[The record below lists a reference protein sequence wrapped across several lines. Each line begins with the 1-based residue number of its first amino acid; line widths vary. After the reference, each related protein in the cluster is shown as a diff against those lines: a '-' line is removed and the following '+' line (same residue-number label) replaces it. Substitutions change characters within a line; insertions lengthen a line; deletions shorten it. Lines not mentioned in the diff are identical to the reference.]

1 MTTTLTPA
9 GTRDP
14 SRRPRTP
21 HAETAASHAAS
32 LVTPAPSAAPAMD
45 AVGVPASVGTT
56 PVGTAP
62 VGTASPGTAPVDTAS
77 LGTGSL
83 SLVAAAGAAVMGM
96 ASDAAADSTGTRIAD
111 PAPLDASPAAATAM
125 ATPAAPAAPADT
137 VAAPASAPTDAPAEP
152 FVRAVMSG
160 ADIDEATASFGAV
173 LEGIRFA
180 PDRRTN
186 SFSYRYAV
194 LGGER
199 VTLRTSRIAGTQ
211 WAESPQRPEHV
222 VTWFLEG
229 QITVDRGSRAVTSR
243 GQLPFLFPTG
253 RPFQYQATATRQNC
267 VHLDAGFLEQTA
279 TEFHHGPARPLLFE
293 HRSVPS
299 AETAAV
305 WRQAVAAA
313 APVVTDPDASPL
325 MRLEADLA
333 LARATLR
340 LFPWDDVELPA
351 ELRAPRMA
359 HIRVAVEYLHHNA
372 HLPITPAEAAAAAGI
387 STRVLQLALRRHH
400 GQTPTEYLRGI
411 RLRRVRAQLLDG
423 TPTTTTVRSVA
434 EQWGFAHLGR
444 FAASYASVFGELPSE
459 TLRS

>member
-1 MTTTLTPA
+1 MQDEREGGDDRHPETPGTMTSTLTPI

-14 SRRPRTP
+14 SPRPRTP
-21 HAETAASHAAS
+21 HTAAVDDAVA
-32 LVTPAPSAAPAMD
+32 TPETPMPPTAGDSAA
-45 AVGVPASVGTT
+45 VV
-56 PVGTAP
+56 
-62 VGTASPGTAPVDTAS
+62 
-77 LGTGSL
+77 
-83 SLVAAAGAAVMGM
+83 
-96 ASDAAADSTGTRIAD
+96 
-111 PAPLDASPAAATAM
+111 AAATAM
-125 ATPAAPAAPADT
+125 IDSAADDSAAADASAAAPVDVHEAPAASPAD
-137 VAAPASAPTDAPAEP
+137 ARRDP
-152 FVRAVMSG
+152 FIRAVLAG
-160 ADIDEATASFGAV
+160 ADIDEATASFAPV

-180 PDRRTN
+180 RDRRTN
-186 SFSYRYAV
+186 TFSYRYAV
-194 LGGER
+194 LGSER
-199 VTLRTSRIAGTQ
+199 VTLRTSRIGGTQ
-211 WAESPQRPEHV
+211 WAESGQLPEHV

-229 QITVDRGSRAVTSR
+229 QITVDRGSRAVSSQ
-243 GQLPFLFPTG
+243 GQLPFLLPTG
-253 RPFQYQATATRQNC
+253 RPFQYQASSTRQNC

-293 HRSVPS
+293 HRSVPTV
-299 AETAAV
+299 ETAAI

-313 APVVTDPDASPL
+313 APIITDPDASPL
-325 MRLEADLA
+325 VRLEADLS

-340 LFPWDDVELPA
+340 LFPWDDVELPS

-411 RLRRVRAQLLDG
+411 RLRRVRAQLVDAS
-423 TPTTTTVRSVA
+423 PATTTVRSVA
-434 EQWGFAHLGR
+434 EEWGFAHLGR

>member
-1 MTTTLTPA
+1 MTTTLPPI
-9 GTRDP
+9 GTRDA
-14 SRRPRTP
+14 SLRPRTL
-21 HAETAASHAAS
+21 HADPSGVEAALVASPTAASDAAS
-32 LVTPAPSAAPAMD
+32 LLAPSPI
-45 AVGVPASVGTT
+45 GGSSI
-56 PVGTAP
+56 
-62 VGTASPGTAPVDTAS
+62 ASPSDATPDTAS

-83 SLVAAAGAAVMGM
+83 SLVAGASAAVMGM
-96 ASDAAADSTGTRIAD
+96 AADARASAATSAE
-111 PAPLDASPAAATAM
+111 PAEPAATDAV
-125 ATPAAPAAPADT
+125 AAPADAAT
-137 VAAPASAPTDAPAEP
+137 TPAPAAASTEP
-152 FVRAVMSG
+152 FLRAVMAG
-160 ADIDEATASFGAV
+160 ADIDEATTSFGSI

-180 PDRRTN
+180 PDRRTKT
-186 SFSYRYAV
+186 FSYRYAI
-194 LGGER
+194 LGSER

-211 WAESPQRPEHV
+211 WAESGQLPEHV

-243 GQLPFLFPTG
+243 GQLPFLLPTG
-253 RPFQYQATATRQNC
+253 RPFQYQASSTRQNC

-313 APVVTDPDASPL
+313 APIITDPDASPL
-325 MRLEADLA
+325 MRLEADLS

-340 LFPWDDVELPA
+340 LFPWDDVEMPD

-411 RLRRVRAQLLDG
+411 RLRRVRAQLLDA
-423 TPTTTTVRSVA
+423 TPSTTTVRSVA
-434 EQWGFAHLGR
+434 EEWGFAHLGR
-444 FAASYASVFGELPSE
+444 FAASYAGVFGELPSE

>member
-1 MTTTLTPA
+1 MTTTLPPI
-9 GTRDP
+9 GTRDASLRP
-14 SRRPRTP
+14 STP
-21 HAETAASHAAS
+21 HADPAGIEAALVASPTAASDAAS
-32 LVTPAPSAAPAMD
+32 LFAPSPSGGSSIASASD
-45 AVGVPASVGTT
+45 AT
-56 PVGTAP
+56 P
-62 VGTASPGTAPVDTAS
+62 DTAS
-77 LGTGSL
+77 LGTGPL
-83 SLVAAAGAAVMGM
+83 SLVAGAGAAVMGM
-96 ASDAAADSTGTRIAD
+96 AADSRAAAAAT
-111 PAPLDASPAAATAM
+111 PAMAAATDAVAAPVDTATAPAPAAAT
-125 ATPAAPAAPADT
+125 T
-137 VAAPASAPTDAPAEP
+137 EP
-152 FVRAVMSG
+152 FLRAVMAG
-160 ADIDEATASFGAV
+160 ADIDEATTSFGSI

-180 PDRRTN
+180 PDRRTKA
-186 SFSYRYAV
+186 FSYRYAI
-194 LGGER
+194 LGSER

-211 WAESPQRPEHV
+211 WAESGQLPEHV

-243 GQLPFLFPTG
+243 GQLPFLLPTG
-253 RPFQYQATATRQNC
+253 RPFQYQASSTRQNC

-313 APVVTDPDASPL
+313 APIITDPDASPL
-325 MRLEADLA
+325 MRLEADLS

-340 LFPWDDVELPA
+340 LFPWDDVEMPD

-411 RLRRVRAQLLDG
+411 RLRRVRAQLLDA
-423 TPTTTTVRSVA
+423 TPSTTTVRSVA
-434 EQWGFAHLGR
+434 EEWGFAHLGR
-444 FAASYASVFGELPSE
+444 FAASYAGAFGELPSE

>member
-1 MTTTLTPA
+1 MTTTLTPI
-9 GTRDP
+9 GTRDA

-21 HAETAASHAAS
+21 HADTAASDAGS
-32 LVTPAPSAAPAMD
+32 LVDPT
-45 AVGVPASVGTT
+45 VI
-56 PVGTAP
+56 GTAA
-62 VGTASPGTAPVDTAS
+62 TATTSV
-77 LGTGSL
+77 GTGSL
-83 SLVAAAGAAVMGM
+83 PT
-96 ASDAAADSTGTRIAD
+96 AAADAGD
-111 PAPLDASPAAATAM
+111 LGMDEDDAAQP
-125 ATPAAPAAPADT
+125 PAPAAPADAL
-137 VAAPASAPTDAPAEP
+137 AAPDAAPSDAPVEP
-152 FVRAVMSG
+152 FLRAVMAGS
-160 ADIDEATASFGAV
+160 DIDEATASLGAV

-180 PDRRTN
+180 PDRRTGT
-186 SFSYRYAV
+186 FSYRYAI

-222 VTWFLEG
+222 VTWYLEG
-229 QITVDRGSRAVTSR
+229 RITVDRGSRSVSSQ

-253 RPFQYQATATRQNC
+253 RPFQYQASSTRQNC

-299 AETAAV
+299 IETAAV
-305 WRQAVAAA
+305 WRRAVAAA
-313 APVVTDPDASPL
+313 APVITDPDASPL
-325 MRLEADLA
+325 MRLEADLS

-340 LFPWDDVELPA
+340 LFPWDDVELPD

-411 RLRRVRAQLLDG
+411 RLRRVRAQLLDA

-434 EQWGFAHLGR
+434 EEWGFAHLGR
-444 FAASYASVFGELPSE
+444 FAASYAQAFGELPSE
-459 TLRS
+459 TLRR

>member
-1 MTTTLTPA
+1 MTTTMPPL

-14 SRRPRTP
+14 SRRPRPT
-21 HAETAASHAAS
+21 HADASGISAALAASPTAASDAAS
-32 LVTPAPSAAPAMD
+32 LV
-45 AVGVPASVGTT
+45 ASVVT
-56 PVGTAP
+56 PSPVLAP
-62 VGTASPGTAPVDTAS
+62 S

-83 SLVAAAGAAVMGM
+83 SLVAGAGAAVIGM
-96 ASDAAADSTGTRIAD
+96 AAVASAASA
-111 PAPLDASPAAATAM
+111 APD
-125 ATPAAPAAPADT
+125 APAAPVDT
-137 VAAPASAPTDAPAEP
+137 ASTLAPAPADAASEP
-152 FVRAVMSG
+152 FLRAVLAGS
-160 ADIDEATASFGAV
+160 DVDEATTRFGAI

-180 PDRRTN
+180 PDRRTK
-186 SFSYRYAV
+186 SFSYRYAI

-199 VTLRTSRIAGTQ
+199 VTLRTSRIGGTQ
-211 WAESPQRPEHV
+211 WAESGQLPEHV

-243 GQLPFLFPTG
+243 GQLPFLLPTG
-253 RPFQYQATATRQNC
+253 RPFQYQASSTRQNC

-279 TEFHHGPARPLLFE
+279 TEFHHGPPRPLLFE
-293 HRSVPS
+293 HRSVPT

-313 APVVTDPDASPL
+313 APIITDPDASPL
-325 MRLEADLA
+325 MRLEADLS

-340 LFPWDDVELPA
+340 LFPWDDVDLPA

-400 GQTPTEYLRGI
+400 DQTPTEYLRGI
-411 RLRRVRAQLLDG
+411 RLRRVRAQLLDA
-423 TPTTTTVRSVA
+423 TPATTTVRSVA
-434 EQWGFAHLGR
+434 EEWGFAHLGR
-444 FAASYASVFGELPSE
+444 FAASYAGVFGELPSE

>member
-1 MTTTLTPA
+1 MHDEREGGDDRRPETAGTMTTTLTPA

-21 HAETAASHAAS
+21 HAGTAASDAAS
-32 LVTPAPSAAPAMD
+32 LVAPSPTVAPAPASPAD
-45 AVGVPASVGTT
+45 
-56 PVGTAP
+56 
-62 VGTASPGTAPVDTAS
+62 TASTETSS

-83 SLVAAAGAAVMGM
+83 SLVAVAGAAVMGM
-96 ASDAAADSTGTRIAD
+96 AADTTASTAGGTATKDPTPEDAPTAPASTSAA
-111 PAPLDASPAAATAM
+111 
-125 ATPAAPAAPADT
+125 AAPAAPAD
-137 VAAPASAPTDAPAEP
+137 AAAGPAPTPADASTEP
-152 FVRAVMSG
+152 FLRAVMSG

-186 SFSYRYAV
+186 TFSYRYAV

-229 QITVDRGSRAVTSR
+229 QVTVDRGSRAVTSR

-293 HRSVPS
+293 HRSVPT

-313 APVVTDPDASPL
+313 SPIITDPDASPL
-325 MRLEADLA
+325 MRLEADLS

-340 LFPWDDVELPA
+340 LFPWDDVELPD

-411 RLRRVRAQLLDG
+411 RLRRVRAQLLDA

-434 EQWGFAHLGR
+434 EEWGFAHLGR
-444 FAASYASVFGELPSE
+444 FAASYAGAFGELPSE

>member
-21 HAETAASHAAS
+21 LAAAVDDTLGTPVPSVGGDAPATAAPLLERTSAASDAAS
-32 LVTPAPSAAPAMD
+32 LVDPSQDAAD
-45 AVGVPASVGTT
+45 G
-56 PVGTAP
+56 
-62 VGTASPGTAPVDTAS
+62 
-77 LGTGSL
+77 
-83 SLVAAAGAAVMGM
+83 AAAVV
-96 ASDAAADSTGTRIAD
+96 
-111 PAPLDASPAAATAM
+111 AAATAM
-125 ATPAAPAAPADT
+125 IDTASNDDDAAAARAAAPVDLD
-137 VAAPASAPTDAPAEP
+137 SAPVVSAAELEPDP

-160 ADIDEATASFGAV
+160 ADIDEATASFAPV

-180 PDRRTN
+180 RDRRTN

-229 QITVDRGSRAVTSR
+229 QITVDRGSRAVSSQ
-243 GQLPFLFPTG
+243 GQLPFLFPSG
-253 RPFQYQATATRQNC
+253 RPFQYQASSTRQNC

-299 AETAAV
+299 IETAAA
-305 WRQAVAAA
+305 WRRAVAAA
-313 APVVTDPDASPL
+313 APVITDPDASPL
-325 MRLEADLA
+325 LRLEADLA
-333 LARATLR
+333 LARATLH

-411 RLRRVRAQLLDG
+411 RLRRVRSELLDA

-434 EQWGFAHLGR
+434 ERWGFAHLGR

>member
-1 MTTTLTPA
+1 MTTTLTP
-9 GTRDP
+9 TDT
-14 SRRPRTP
+14 RTP
-21 HAETAASHAAS
+21 
-32 LVTPAPSAAPAMD
+32 
-45 AVGVPASVGTT
+45 
-56 PVGTAP
+56 
-62 VGTASPGTAPVDTAS
+62 SP
-77 LGTGSL
+77 LGTGPL
-83 SLVAAAGAAVMGM
+83 DAAPVPATATADAVAAEPAPAAASASAAGA
-96 ASDAAADSTGTRIAD
+96 
-111 PAPLDASPAAATAM
+111 
-125 ATPAAPAAPADT
+125 AAPADT
-137 VAAPASAPTDAPAEP
+137 ATAPASEPTDAPPEP
-152 FVRAVMSG
+152 FIRAVMAG

-186 SFSYRYAV
+186 TFSYRYAI
-194 LGGER
+194 LGDER
-199 VTLRTSRIAGTQ
+199 VTLRTSRITGTQ

-229 QITVDRGSRAVTSR
+229 RISVDRGSRAVSSQ

-253 RPFQYQATATRQNC
+253 RPFQYQASATRQNC

-293 HRSVPS
+293 HRSVPT

-305 WRQAVAAA
+305 WRKAVAAA
-313 APVVTDPDASPL
+313 APVITDPDASPL
-325 MRLEADLA
+325 VRLEADLA

-340 LFPWDDVELPA
+340 LFPWDDVELPD

-411 RLRRVRAQLLDG
+411 RLRRVRAELRDA
-423 TPTTTTVRSVA
+423 TPATTTVRSVA
-434 EQWGFAHLGR
+434 ERWGFAHLGR
-444 FAASYASVFGELPSE
+444 FAASFAGAFGELPSE

>member
-21 HAETAASHAAS
+21 HAETAASDAAS
-32 LVTPAPSAAPAMD
+32 LVAPSPTAASARGSLAD
-45 AVGVPASVGTT
+45 AASTET
-56 PVGTAP
+56 
-62 VGTASPGTAPVDTAS
+62 SS

-83 SLVAAAGAAVMGM
+83 SLVAGAGAAVMGM
-96 ASDAAADSTGTRIAD
+96 AADAAATRSTPSASVD
-111 PAPLDASPAAATAM
+111 PAPLDAPAAAT
-125 ATPAAPAAPADT
+125 AAPAAPADT
-137 VAAPASAPTDAPAEP
+137 AAAPAPTPAHASTEP
-152 FVRAVMSG
+152 FLRAVMSG

-186 SFSYRYAV
+186 TFSYRYAV

-229 QITVDRGSRAVTSR
+229 QVTVDRGSRAVTSR

-253 RPFQYQATATRQNC
+253 RPFQYQASATRQNC
-267 VHLDAGFLEQTA
+267 VHLDAAFLEQTA

-293 HRSVPS
+293 HRSVPT

-313 APVVTDPDASPL
+313 APIITDPEASPL
-325 MRLEADLA
+325 MRLEADLS

-340 LFPWDDVELPA
+340 LFPWDDVELPD

-411 RLRRVRAQLLDG
+411 RLRRVRAQLLDA

-434 EQWGFAHLGR
+434 EEWGFAHLGR
-444 FAASYASVFGELPSE
+444 FAASYAGAFGELPSE

>member
-1 MTTTLTPA
+1 MTTTLPPI

-14 SRRPRTP
+14 SNRPRTA
-21 HAETAASHAAS
+21 HADIA
-32 LVTPAPSAAPAMD
+32 AAP
-45 AVGVPASVGTT
+45 
-56 PVGTAP
+56 
-62 VGTASPGTAPVDTAS
+62 DTSS

-96 ASDAAADSTGTRIAD
+96 SAETAPVAGTAPAASGTAAAD
-111 PAPLDASPAAATAM
+111 PAPQD
-125 ATPAAPAAPADT
+125 APAAPDATAPAAAAAVSVAPAD
-137 VAAPASAPTDAPAEP
+137 VSAAPAPAPVDASTEP
-152 FVRAVMSG
+152 FLRAVMSG

-194 LGGER
+194 LGGDR

-211 WAESPQRPEHV
+211 WADSPQRPEHV

-253 RPFQYQATATRQNC
+253 RPFQYQASATRQNC

-293 HRSVPS
+293 HRSVPT

-313 APVVTDPDASPL
+313 APIITDPDASPL
-325 MRLEADLA
+325 MRLEADLS

-340 LFPWDDVELPA
+340 LFPWDDVEMPD

-411 RLRRVRAQLLDG
+411 RLRRVRAQLLDA

-434 EQWGFAHLGR
+434 EEWGFAHLGR
-444 FAASYASVFGELPSE
+444 FAASYAGVFGELPSE

>member
-14 SRRPRTP
+14 SHRPRTP
-21 HAETAASHAAS
+21 HADTGASLAAS
-32 LVTPAPSAAPAMD
+32 LVVPSPTAASAPGVTADPATP
-45 AVGVPASVGTT
+45 
-56 PVGTAP
+56 
-62 VGTASPGTAPVDTAS
+62 DTSS

-83 SLVAAAGAAVMGM
+83 SLVAGAGAAAMGM
-96 ASDAAADSTGTRIAD
+96 AADAAATSRGTATAD
-111 PAPLDASPAAATAM
+111 PAPEDAHAEPAATV
-125 ATPAAPAAPADT
+125 APAAPADAST
-137 VAAPASAPTDAPAEP
+137 APASAPADASTEP
-152 FVRAVMSG
+152 FLRAVMSG

-229 QITVDRGSRAVTSR
+229 QVTVDRGSRAVTSR

-253 RPFQYQATATRQNC
+253 RPFQYQASATRQNC

-279 TEFHHGPARPLLFE
+279 TEFHHGPPRPLLFE
-293 HRSVPS
+293 HRNVPT

-313 APVVTDPDASPL
+313 APIITDPDASPL
-325 MRLEADLA
+325 MRLEADLS

-340 LFPWDDVELPA
+340 LFPWDDVEMPD

-411 RLRRVRAQLLDG
+411 RLRRVRAQLLDA

-444 FAASYASVFGELPSE
+444 FAASYAGVFGELPSE

>member
-1 MTTTLTPA
+1 AT
-9 GTRDP
+9 
-14 SRRPRTP
+14 
-21 HAETAASHAAS
+21 
-32 LVTPAPSAAPAMD
+32 APA
-45 AVGVPASVGTT
+45 
-56 PVGTAP
+56 
-62 VGTASPGTAPVDTAS
+62 
-77 LGTGSL
+77 
-83 SLVAAAGAAVMGM
+83 
-96 ASDAAADSTGTRIAD
+96 
-111 PAPLDASPAAATAM
+111 
-125 ATPAAPAAPADT
+125 AAPADT
-137 VAAPASAPTDAPAEP
+137 AAAPASAPVDASAEP
-152 FVRAVMSG
+152 FLRAVLAG
-160 ADIDEATASFGAV
+160 ADIDEATASFRSV
-173 LEGIRFA
+173 LEGVRFA

-186 SFSYRYAV
+186 TFSYRYAI
-194 LGGER
+194 LGSER

-211 WAESPQRPEHV
+211 WAESGRLPEHV

-229 QITVDRGSRAVTSR
+229 QITVDRGHRAVSSR

-305 WRQAVAAA
+305 WRRAVAAA
-313 APVVTDPDASPL
+313 APVITDPDASPL
-325 MRLEADLA
+325 MRLEADLS

-340 LFPWDDVELPA
+340 LFPWDDVEMPD

-411 RLRRVRAQLLDG
+411 RLRRVRAQLVDA
-423 TPTTTTVRSVA
+423 TPATTTVRAVA
-434 EQWGFAHLGR
+434 EEWGFAHLGR
-444 FAASYASVFGELPSE
+444 FAASYAGAFGELPSE

>member
-1 MTTTLTPA
+1 MTTTLTPV
-9 GTRDP
+9 GTRDA

-21 HAETAASHAAS
+21 HADTAASDAAS
-32 LVTPAPSAAPAMD
+32 LVDPTVA
-45 AVGVPASVGTT
+45 G
-56 PVGTAP
+56 
-62 VGTASPGTAPVDTAS
+62 TAS
-77 LGTGSL
+77 LGTGPL
-83 SLVAAAGAAVMGM
+83 SVVAAAGTAVLGM
-96 ASDAAADSTGTRIAD
+96 DADDALPTTAS
-111 PAPLDASPAAATAM
+111 ATI
-125 ATPAAPAAPADT
+125 TAPAAPADAL
-137 VAAPASAPTDAPAEP
+137 AAPDAAPSDAPVEP
-152 FVRAVMSG
+152 FLRAVMAGS
-160 ADIDEATASFGAV
+160 DIDEATASFGAV
-173 LEGIRFA
+173 LERIRFA
-180 PDRRTN
+180 PDRRTGT
-186 SFSYRYAV
+186 FSYRYAI

-229 QITVDRGSRAVTSR
+229 RITVDRGSRSVSSQ

-253 RPFQYQATATRQNC
+253 RPFQYQASSTRQNC

-299 AETAAV
+299 IETAAV
-305 WRQAVAAA
+305 WRRAVAAA
-313 APVVTDPDASPL
+313 APVITDPDASPL
-325 MRLEADLA
+325 MRLEADLS

-340 LFPWDDVELPA
+340 LFPWDDVELPD

-411 RLRRVRAQLLDG
+411 RLRRVRAQLLDA

-434 EQWGFAHLGR
+434 EEWGFAHLGR
-444 FAASYASVFGELPSE
+444 FAASYAQAFGELPSE
-459 TLRS
+459 TLRR

>member
-21 HAETAASHAAS
+21 HAETAASDAAS
-32 LVTPAPSAAPAMD
+32 LVAPSPTAA
-45 AVGVPASVGTT
+45 S
-56 PVGTAP
+56 AP
-62 VGTASPGTAPVDTAS
+62 GSLAATASTGTSA
-77 LGTGSL
+77 LGTGPL
-83 SLVAAAGAAVMGM
+83 SLVAVAGAAVMGM
-96 ASDAAADSTGTRIAD
+96 AADTTAATTGGPVTAD
-111 PAPLDASPAAATAM
+111 PAPEDAPTTPAASASS
-125 ATPAAPAAPADT
+125 AAPAAPAD
-137 VAAPASAPTDAPAEP
+137 ASATPSPTPADASTAP
-152 FVRAVMSG
+152 FLRAVMSG

-253 RPFQYQATATRQNC
+253 RPFQYQASATRQNC

-293 HRSVPS
+293 HRSVPTP
-299 AETAAV
+299 ETAAI

-313 APVVTDPDASPL
+313 APIITDPDASPL
-325 MRLEADLA
+325 MRLEADLS

-340 LFPWDDVELPA
+340 LFPWDDVELPD

-411 RLRRVRAQLLDG
+411 RLRRVRAQLLDA

-434 EQWGFAHLGR
+434 EEWGFAHLGR
-444 FAASYASVFGELPSE
+444 FAASYAGAFGELPSE

>member
-1 MTTTLTPA
+1 MTTTLPPI
-9 GTRDP
+9 GTRDA
-14 SRRPRTP
+14 SLRPRTL
-21 HAETAASHAAS
+21 HADPSGVEAALVASPTAASDAAS
-32 LVTPAPSAAPAMD
+32 LLAPSPI
-45 AVGVPASVGTT
+45 GGSSI
-56 PVGTAP
+56 
-62 VGTASPGTAPVDTAS
+62 ASPSDATPDTAS

-83 SLVAAAGAAVMGM
+83 SLVAGADAAVMGM
-96 ASDAAADSTGTRIAD
+96 AADARASAATSAE
-111 PAPLDASPAAATAM
+111 PAEPAATDAV
-125 ATPAAPAAPADT
+125 AAPADAAT
-137 VAAPASAPTDAPAEP
+137 TPAPAAASTEP
-152 FVRAVMSG
+152 FLRAVMAG
-160 ADIDEATASFGAV
+160 ADIDEATTSFGSI

-180 PDRRTN
+180 PDRRTKT
-186 SFSYRYAV
+186 FSYRYAI
-194 LGGER
+194 LGSER

-211 WAESPQRPEHV
+211 WAESGQLPEHV

-243 GQLPFLFPTG
+243 GQLPFLLPTG
-253 RPFQYQATATRQNC
+253 RPFQYQASSTRQNC

-313 APVVTDPDASPL
+313 APIITDPDASPL
-325 MRLEADLA
+325 MRLEADLS

-340 LFPWDDVELPA
+340 LFPWDDVEMPD

-411 RLRRVRAQLLDG
+411 RLRRVRAQLLDA
-423 TPTTTTVRSVA
+423 TPSTTTVRSVA
-434 EQWGFAHLGR
+434 EEWGFAHLGR
-444 FAASYASVFGELPSE
+444 FAASYAGVFGELPSE

>member
-21 HAETAASHAAS
+21 HAETAASDAVSLVAPSPTAAS
-32 LVTPAPSAAPAMD
+32 ARGSLADAA
-45 AVGVPASVGTT
+45 STET
-56 PVGTAP
+56 
-62 VGTASPGTAPVDTAS
+62 SS

-83 SLVAAAGAAVMGM
+83 SLVAVAGAAAMGM
-96 ASDAAADSTGTRIAD
+96 AADAASAPADAASATDGTATAD
-111 PAPLDASPAAATAM
+111 PAAEEAPPTTA
-125 ATPAAPAAPADT
+125 PSAAPADAS
-137 VAAPASAPTDAPAEP
+137 AAPASTPADGSTEP
-152 FVRAVMSG
+152 FLRAVMSG

-194 LGGER
+194 LGGDR

-229 QITVDRGSRAVTSR
+229 QVTVDRGSRAVTSR

-253 RPFQYQATATRQNC
+253 RPFQYQASATRQNC

-293 HRSVPS
+293 HRSVPT

-313 APVVTDPDASPL
+313 APIITDPDASPL
-325 MRLEADLA
+325 MRLEADLS

-340 LFPWDDVELPA
+340 LFPWDDVELPD

-411 RLRRVRAQLLDG
+411 RLRRVRAQLLDA

-434 EQWGFAHLGR
+434 EEWGFAHLGR
-444 FAASYASVFGELPSE
+444 FAASYAGAFGELPSE

>member
-1 MTTTLTPA
+1 
-9 GTRDP
+9 
-14 SRRPRTP
+14 RTP
-21 HAETAASHAAS
+21 HADTAPVEAAVAAAPIVAAASALSAASDAAS
-32 LVTPAPSAAPAMD
+32 LVAPMPASGSTPAEAAP
-45 AVGVPASVGTT
+45 
-56 PVGTAP
+56 
-62 VGTASPGTAPVDTAS
+62 DTAS

-83 SLVAAAGAAVMGM
+83 SLVAGAGAAVMGM
-96 ASDAAADSTGTRIAD
+96 AAAD
-111 PAPLDASPAAATAM
+111 ASAAAATAG
-125 ATPAAPAAPADT
+125 APAAPAD
-137 VAAPASAPTDAPAEP
+137 VAAATAPAPADAPAEP

-186 SFSYRYAV
+186 TFSYRYAM
-194 LGGER
+194 LGGDR
-199 VTLRTSRIAGTQ
+199 VTLRTSRITGTQ

-229 QITVDRGSRAVTSR
+229 QITVDRGSRAVASR

-293 HRSVPS
+293 HRNAPT
-299 AETAAV
+299 AKTAAI

-313 APVVTDPDASPL
+313 APVITDPDASPL
-325 MRLEADLA
+325 LRLEADLS

-340 LFPWDDVELPA
+340 LFPWDDVEMPA

-411 RLRRVRAQLLDG
+411 RLRRVRAQLLDAM
-423 TPTTTTVRSVA
+423 PTTTTVRSVA
-434 EQWGFAHLGR
+434 EEWGFAHLGR
-444 FAASYASVFGELPSE
+444 FAASYAEAFGELPSV

>member
-1 MTTTLTPA
+1 MTTTLTPV
-9 GTRDP
+9 GTRDA

-21 HAETAASHAAS
+21 HADTAASDAAS
-32 LVTPAPSAAPAMD
+32 LVDPTVA
-45 AVGVPASVGTT
+45 
-56 PVGTAP
+56 GTAA
-62 VGTASPGTAPVDTAS
+62 TATTSV
-77 LGTGSL
+77 GTGSL
-83 SLVAAAGAAVMGM
+83 SPAAAVEVGDQGMGG
-96 ASDAAADSTGTRIAD
+96 DAAAQ
-111 PAPLDASPAAATAM
+111 PP
-125 ATPAAPAAPADT
+125 APAAPADAL
-137 VAAPASAPTDAPAEP
+137 AAPDAAPSDAPVEP
-152 FVRAVMSG
+152 FLRAVMAGS
-160 ADIDEATASFGAV
+160 DIDEATASFGAV

-180 PDRRTN
+180 PDRRTGT
-186 SFSYRYAV
+186 FSYRYAI

-229 QITVDRGSRAVTSR
+229 RITVDRGSRSVSSQ

-253 RPFQYQATATRQNC
+253 RPFQYQASSTRQNC

-299 AETAAV
+299 IETAAV
-305 WRQAVAAA
+305 WRRAVAAA
-313 APVVTDPDASPL
+313 APVITDPDASPL
-325 MRLEADLA
+325 MRLEADLS

-340 LFPWDDVELPA
+340 LFPWDDVELPD

-411 RLRRVRAQLLDG
+411 RLRRVRAQLLDA

-434 EQWGFAHLGR
+434 EEWGFAHLGR
-444 FAASYASVFGELPSE
+444 FAASYAQAFGELPSE
-459 TLRS
+459 TLRR

>member
-1 MTTTLTPA
+1 MTSTLTPT

-21 HAETAASHAAS
+21 HPAA
-32 LVTPAPSAAPAMD
+32 VDD
-45 AVGVPASVGTT
+45 ALAT
-56 PVGTAP
+56 PV
-62 VGTASPGTAPVDTAS
+62 SQ
-77 LGTGSL
+77 
-83 SLVAAAGAAVMGM
+83 VAD
-96 ASDAAADSTGTRIAD
+96 DAAAVV
-111 PAPLDASPAAATAM
+111 AAATAM
-125 ATPAAPAAPADT
+125 IDSAADDAAAAPVDLRETPAATPAD
-137 VAAPASAPTDAPAEP
+137 VEP
-152 FVRAVMSG
+152 DPFIRAVMAG
-160 ADIDEATASFGAV
+160 ADIDEATASFGPV

-180 PDRRTN
+180 RDRRTN
-186 SFSYRYAV
+186 SFAYRYAV
-194 LGGER
+194 LGSER

-229 QITVDRGSRAVTSR
+229 QITVDRGSRAVSSQ

-253 RPFQYQATATRQNC
+253 RPFQYQASSTRQNC
-267 VHLDAGFLEQTA
+267 VHLDAAFLEETA

-305 WRQAVAAA
+305 WRRAVAAA
-313 APVVTDPDASPL
+313 APVITDPDASPL

-333 LARATLR
+333 MARATLR

-411 RLRRVRAQLLDG
+411 RLRRVRAELVDA

-444 FAASYASVFGELPSE
+444 FAASYAGVFGELPSE

>member
-14 SRRPRTP
+14 SHRPRTP
-21 HAETAASHAAS
+21 HADADADASLAAS
-32 LVTPAPSAAPAMD
+32 LVAPSPTATSVAGPGAPAD
-45 AVGVPASVGTT
+45 PAVP
-56 PVGTAP
+56 
-62 VGTASPGTAPVDTAS
+62 DTSS

-83 SLVAAAGAAVMGM
+83 SLVAGAGAAVMGM
-96 ASDAAADSTGTRIAD
+96 AADAAASDSATAD
-111 PAPLDASPAAATAM
+111 HAPQDAHPEPAATA
-125 ATPAAPAAPADT
+125 PAAAPADT
-137 VAAPASAPTDAPAEP
+137 AAAPASAPVDASTEP
-152 FVRAVMSG
+152 FLRAVLAG
-160 ADIDEATASFGAV
+160 ADIDEATSSFSAV

-186 SFSYRYAV
+186 TFSYRYAV
-194 LGGER
+194 LGSER

-211 WAESPQRPEHV
+211 WAESGRLPEHV

-229 QITVDRGSRAVTSR
+229 QITVDRGHRAVSSR
-243 GQLPFLFPTG
+243 GQLPFLLPTG
-253 RPFQYQATATRQNC
+253 RPFQYQASATRQNC

-293 HRSVPS
+293 HQNVPT

-305 WRQAVAAA
+305 WRRAVAAA
-313 APVVTDPDASPL
+313 APVITDPDASPL
-325 MRLEADLA
+325 MRLEADLS

-340 LFPWDDVELPA
+340 LFPWDDVEMPD
-351 ELRAPRMA
+351 ELRTPRMA

-372 HLPITPAEAAAAAGI
+372 HLPITPAEAAASAGI

-411 RLRRVRAQLLDG
+411 RLRRVRAQLLDA

-434 EQWGFAHLGR
+434 EEWGFAHLGR
-444 FAASYASVFGELPSE
+444 FAASYAGVFGELPSE

>member
-1 MTTTLTPA
+1 MMTTTLTPA

-14 SRRPRTP
+14 SRRPRTTIAGGDASP
-21 HAETAASHAAS
+21 APIRTDASVAASPLGTGALDVATVPTLPTAPTAPVVAMAAEPD
-32 LVTPAPSAAPAMD
+32 PAPAPAATAPDPSPAFPAPADASAAPAPE
-45 AVGVPASVGTT
+45 PA
-56 PVGTAP
+56 
-62 VGTASPGTAPVDTAS
+62 
-77 LGTGSL
+77 
-83 SLVAAAGAAVMGM
+83 
-96 ASDAAADSTGTRIAD
+96 
-111 PAPLDASPAAATAM
+111 
-125 ATPAAPAAPADT
+125 
-137 VAAPASAPTDAPAEP
+137 DAPAEP
-152 FVRAVMSG
+152 FIRAIMSG

-186 SFSYRYAV
+186 AFSYRYAI

-199 VTLRTSRIAGTQ
+199 VTLRTSRITGTQ

-229 QITVDRGSRAVTSR
+229 RMTVDRGSRAVSSQ

-253 RPFQYQATATRQNC
+253 RPFQYQASATRQNC

-293 HRSVPS
+293 HRSVPT

-305 WRQAVAAA
+305 WRRAVAAA
-313 APVVTDPDASPL
+313 APVLTDPDASPL

-340 LFPWDDVELPA
+340 LFPWDDVELPD

-411 RLRRVRAQLLDG
+411 RLRRVRAELLDA
-423 TPTTTTVRSVA
+423 TPATTTVRSVA
-434 EQWGFAHLGR
+434 ERWGFAHLGR
-444 FAASYASVFGELPSE
+444 FAASFASAFGELPSE

>member
-1 MTTTLTPA
+1 MPPI

-14 SRRPRTP
+14 SHRPRTT
-21 HAETAASHAAS
+21 HADAAGVEAA
-32 LVTPAPSAAPAMD
+32 LVAPPSD
-45 AVGVPASVGTT
+45 
-56 PVGTAP
+56 TAP
-62 VGTASPGTAPVDTAS
+62 DTAS

-83 SLVAAAGAAVMGM
+83 SLVASAGAAVMGM
-96 ASDAAADSTGTRIAD
+96 AADAQASATAAA
-111 PAPLDASPAAATAM
+111 AAAAEPTG
-125 ATPAAPAAPADT
+125 PAAPAVPAATDALAAPADT
-137 VAAPASAPTDAPAEP
+137 AATPASAPAAASTEP
-152 FVRAVMSG
+152 FLRAVMAG
-160 ADIDEATASFGAV
+160 ADIDEATTSFGAI

-180 PDRRTN
+180 PDRRTKA
-186 SFSYRYAV
+186 FSYRYAI
-194 LGGER
+194 LGSER

-211 WAESPQRPEHV
+211 WAESGQLPEHV

-229 QITVDRGSRAVTSR
+229 QITVDRGSRAVSSR
-243 GQLPFLFPTG
+243 GQLPFLLPTG
-253 RPFQYQATATRQNC
+253 RPFQYQASSTRQNC

-293 HRSVPS
+293 HRSVPT
-299 AETAAV
+299 AETAAI

-313 APVVTDPDASPL
+313 APIITDPEASPL
-325 MRLEADLA
+325 MRLEADLS

-411 RLRRVRAQLLDG
+411 RLRRVRAQLLDA

-434 EQWGFAHLGR
+434 EEWGFAHLGR
-444 FAASYASVFGELPSE
+444 FAASYAGVFGELPSE